1 MSDQSPIPPGFWKA
15 GQVSNSEN
23 AMVVVGQDGKWETNH
38 ILSDD
43 SYAICQRPCKSSHC
57 KICI

>member
-1 MSDQSPIPPGFWKA
+1 MSDQSPIPSGFWKA

-23 AMVVVGQDGKWETNH
+23 AMVIVGQDGKWETNH

-43 SYAICQRPCKSSHC
+43 SYAICQRPCKSNHC
-57 KICI
+57 